1 MPFGNSKPQKTQQKP
16 VNAAHSPAAPQW
28 ATHISALRQRLHLSQ
43 IKLGTRLSC
52 SAMTI
57 SRWERG
63 LLEPSANHYIQLG
76 NLAGKSECWVLL
88 ETGRIEQ
95 RQPAA
100 THGGFSS
107 AASSLLQG
115 SRASARFCGQRRK
128 TSGHAVGCHPRF
140 ASSRWHAWR
149 NGDDVMS
156 LEEAPINEMMAAP
169 PQWCPNPQYTKCLRV
184 RGHSMMPLIRDGN
197 IVAVD
202 TSQTDVSELDNM
214 LVIAW
219 NEQKGLCISR
229 FRHYGDVSVLEP
241 ENREYKSVVLGPTKH
256 GWRIVAKVL
265 WWIGKAP

>member
-76 NLAGKSECWVLL
+76 NLAGRSECWFYWRRAGLNSANLLRLMAGFRPQRVRSSKVPELQLVFAGSGEKLPDMQLVAIPVLQVHA
-88 ETGRIEQ
+88 G
-95 RQPAA
+95 
-100 THGGFSS
+100 THGE
-107 AASSLLQG
+107 
-115 SRASARFCGQRRK
+115 
-128 TSGHAVGCHPRF
+128 T
-140 ASSRWHAWR
+140 
-149 NGDDVMS
+149 GDDVMS

-169 PQWCPNPQYTKCLRV
+169 RQWCPNPQYTKCLRV

-202 TSQTDVSELDNM
+202 TSQTDISELDNTV
-214 LVIAW
+214 VIAW

-241 ENREYKSVVLGPTKH
+241 ENREYKSVVLGPNMH